1 MPTIFSGLTPQGGGK
16 KERLLG
22 TRLFT
27 AFKTS
32 FRNTYEWL

>member
-1 MPTIFSGLTPQGGGK
+1 MPTIFSGLTPQGGK